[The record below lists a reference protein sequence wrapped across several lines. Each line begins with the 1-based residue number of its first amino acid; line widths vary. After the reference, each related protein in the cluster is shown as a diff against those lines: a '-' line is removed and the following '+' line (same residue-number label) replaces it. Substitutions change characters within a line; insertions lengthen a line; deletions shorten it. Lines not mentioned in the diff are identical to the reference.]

1 MSLVGPEL
9 GALARSR
16 CLDSGSALMGFGQ
29 ITVIT
34 LVVEIQDGFA
44 SQTAFG
50 FIHRCGPL
58 DCSVAQEGKTCWE
71 DFTFPQIRAHV
82 TGQKCCLTRPAP

>member
-16 CLDSGSALMGFGQ
+16 CLDSGSALMGFRQ

-44 SQTAFG
+44 ASQTAFG
-50 FIHRCGPL
+50 FIHRCGLL
-58 DCSVAQEGKTCWE
+58 DCSVAQEHKTCWE

-82 TGQKCCLTRPAP
+82 TGKKSCLR